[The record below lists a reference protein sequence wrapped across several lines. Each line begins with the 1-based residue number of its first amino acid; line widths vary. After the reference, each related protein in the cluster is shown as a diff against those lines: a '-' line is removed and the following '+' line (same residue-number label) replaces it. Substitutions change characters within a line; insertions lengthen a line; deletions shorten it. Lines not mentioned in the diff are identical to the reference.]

1 MHFQRL
7 YNSVCGNQVSNP
19 ETMFLLYS
27 SLLSCP
33 INIPTGVEREGKYTI
48 ISETLEIFSSLFS
61 DYLKLSVYITKGLNH
76 RIIRIMKLLFSD
88 DEQNITFSLTG
99 G

>member
-7 YNSVCGNQVSNP
+7 HNTVCGNQVSNP
-19 ETMFLLYS
+19 ETLFLLYS
-27 SLLSCP
+27 SLPSPP
-33 INIPTGVEREGKYTI
+33 INTPTGVEKESKYTI

-61 DYLKLSVYITKGLNH
+61 DYLKLSVYITKALTH
-76 RIIRIMKLLFSD
+76 KIIMITKLLSSD
-88 DEQNITFSLTG
+88 DEQSLTFYLTG

>member
-1 MHFQRL
+1 M
-7 YNSVCGNQVSNP
+7 CGNQVSKP

-27 SLLSCP
+27 SLPSHP

-48 ISETLEIFSSLFS
+48 ISETSEIFSSLFS

-76 RIIRIMKLLFSD
+76 RIVRIIKLLFSD
-88 DEQNITFSLTG
+88 NE
-99 G
+99 